1 MRAFIIAAL
10 LATAVPA
17 AAWAEPADVAA
28 SVAATTSR
36 TEANVK
42 LDEGRKP
49 AELLSFL
56 GLQKGMRV
64 LDMFG
69 ANQYWAEI
77 VAPAVGPDGF
87 VVVWQPNQFISDKRK
102 ATFAEFAAKQK
113 NVLLINSPF
122 EQPSIGT
129 NAYDF
134 ILMNLDYHDVYW
146 ESTER
151 KISRMEPD
159 AWLQRLFAAAKPGA
173 VVGIIDHIATPGGDT
188 RAVVEKVH
196 RIDPAVVKADFLRAG
211 FVLEGESD
219 LLKNPADDHSVNV
232 FDEKVRGKTDRF
244 IFKFRK
250 PQ

>member
-1 MRAFIIAAL
+1 MRAIILAGL
-10 LATAVPA
+10 LAAMVPA
-17 AAWAEPADVAA
+17 AAWAEPADVATA
-28 SVAATTSR
+28 VAATAAR

-49 AELLSFL
+49 AEVLSYL
-56 GLQKGMRV
+56 GLERGMRV

-77 VAPAVGPDGF
+77 IAPAVGPDGF
-87 VVVWQPNQFISDKRK
+87 VVVWQPNQFLGDKRR
-102 ATFAEFAAKQK
+102 AAFNEFAGRQK
-113 NVLLINSPF
+113 NILLINSPF

-146 ESTER
+146 ESAER

-159 AWLQRLFAAAKPGA
+159 AWLKRLFDAAKPGA
-173 VVGIIDHIATPGGDT
+173 VVGIIDHAATPGGDT
-188 RAVVEKVH
+188 RAVVEKLH

-219 LLKNPADDHSVNV
+219 MLRNPADDHSLNV
-232 FDEKVRGKTDRF
+232 FDEKIRGKTDRF
-244 IFKFRK
+244 MFKFRK

>member
-1 MRAFIIAAL
+1 MRAIYLAAL
-10 LATAVPA
+10 LATAVPTS
-17 AAWAEPADVAA
+17 AWAEPADVAA
-28 SVAATTSR
+28 AVAATASR

-49 AELLSFL
+49 AEVLSFL
-56 GLQKGMRV
+56 GLEKGMRV

-69 ANQYWAEI
+69 ANQYWAE
-77 VAPAVGPDGF
+77 VMAPAVGPGGF
-87 VVVWQPNQFISDKRK
+87 VVVWQPNQFLSDKRRT
-102 ATFAEFAAKQK
+102 TFAEFAARQK
-113 NVLLINSPF
+113 NVLLINSAF
-122 EQPSIGT
+122 EQPSIGA

-159 AWLQRLFAAAKPGA
+159 AWLKRLYDAAKPGA

-196 RIDPAVVKADFLRAG
+196 RIDPAVVKADFQRAG
-211 FVLEGESD
+211 FVLEAESD
-219 LLKNPADDHSVNV
+219 LLKNSADDHSLNV
-232 FDEKVRGKTDRF
+232 FDDKIRGKTDRF
-244 IFKFRK
+244 FFKFRK